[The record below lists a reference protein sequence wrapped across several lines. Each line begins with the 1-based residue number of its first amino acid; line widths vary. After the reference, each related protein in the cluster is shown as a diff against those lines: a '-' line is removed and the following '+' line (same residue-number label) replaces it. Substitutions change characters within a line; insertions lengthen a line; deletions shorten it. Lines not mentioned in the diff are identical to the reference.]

1 MPVPNNLRI
10 RKKRKKVNATFI
22 TNMRKRGEKEMKLF
36 GFRINAGEIKDVRE
50 IEKTLENIEE
60 KKNKIIDLAGQL
72 STLTEIKFKYSA
84 DGSIE
89 KKFEVDGFEMDKILG
104 NMRVAQMQIVDSY
117 KSLEALGMIEITPA
131 PKNRGKTLLGKSIQ
145 EFFS

>member
-1 MPVPNNLRI
+1 
-10 RKKRKKVNATFI
+10 
-22 TNMRKRGEKEMKLF
+22 MKLF
-36 GFRINAGEIKDVRE
+36 GFRINAGESKDVRE

-104 NMRVAQMQIVDSY
+104 KMQIVASY

-131 PKNRGKTLLGKSIQ
+131 PKNRGKTLN
-145 EFFS
+145 ET

>member
-1 MPVPNNLRI
+1 
-10 RKKRKKVNATFI
+10 
-22 TNMRKRGEKEMKLF
+22 MKLF
-36 GFRINAGEIKDVRE
+36 GFRINAREIKDVRE

-89 KKFEVDGFEMDKILG
+89 KKFELLAYFPGSYPF
-104 NMRVAQMQIVDSY
+104 QIRLPQISFQY
-117 KSLEALGMIEITPA
+117 SH
-131 PKNRGKTLLGKSIQ
+131 LLNI
-145 EFFS
+145 